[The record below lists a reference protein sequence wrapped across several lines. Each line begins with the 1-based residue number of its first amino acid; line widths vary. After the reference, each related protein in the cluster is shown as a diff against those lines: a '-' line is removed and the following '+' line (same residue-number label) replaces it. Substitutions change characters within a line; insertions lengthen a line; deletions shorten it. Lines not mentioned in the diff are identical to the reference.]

1 MNMAYDHKEKMLC
14 LVKERERERDL
25 PNERTSTIEIEDF

>member
-14 LVKERERERDL
+14 LVKERERDL